1 MKLKILIST
10 LSFPVIFFS
19 CASSQPASQ
28 TTTLQDAEIQ
38 AIQSK
43 SEKVFEELENEFQP
57 EKSRAS
63 EKTPKTIR
71 KEKPASFEEE
81 IETVPQYKS
90 GKIILKECAYG
101 KNQRDARSTAIKRL
115 SQDILSNVS
124 TLEIA
129 QKSLRKGKISR
140 EYFSQTVIG
149 TRTILKGLRFQDLGR
164 TKEGYKVCAIITEE
178 GLKETIA
185 YLRSTLKRDLSH
197 LSKDELQKLQDQAFI
212 LLSLTE
218 SANDRNTF
226 NFTMKKLKYIDKLLN
241 FGRLNINVVPANAT
255 IVIGEKEYSPGEI
268 IFLEPEKE
276 YFVTIK
282 SKGYKTIR
290 KRIYIGRGEIKN
302 ISIELPKKVEGFIPV
317 SIKTNMPFVTGIA
330 KKALIDSGFNIKN
343 QSENK
348 LTITVK
354 DYSSRVKGYT
364 KHELEVTATFYADGQ
379 PIISKKG
386 KIKPFFTTDETENS
400 ILKSKLEKLTKAVLN
415 SLLNSID
422 TKRLGG
428 GEK

>member
-10 LSFPVIFFS
+10 LSFPVILFS

-43 SEKVFEELENEFQP
+43 SEKAFEELENEFQP
-57 EKSRAS
+57 EKPSTS
-63 EKTPKTIR
+63 KNTPETIS
-71 KEKPASFEEE
+71 KEKPVSLEKE
-81 IETVPQYKS
+81 IGTVPQYKS
-90 GKIILKECAYG
+90 GKIVLKECAYG
-101 KNQRDARSTAIKRL
+101 KDQKDARSTAVKRL
-115 SQDILSNVS
+115 SQDTFSNVS
-124 TLEIA
+124 ALEIA
-129 QKSLRKGKISR
+129 QKSLSKGKISR

-178 GLKETIA
+178 GLKKTIA
-185 YLRSTLKRDLSH
+185 YLSSTLKRDMLH
-197 LSKDELQKLQDQAFI
+197 LSKDELRKLQNQAFI
-212 LLSLTE
+212 LLSLAE
-218 SANDRNTF
+218 SANDKNTI
-226 NFTMKKLKYIDKLLN
+226 NFAMKKLKYIDRLLN
-241 FGRLNINVVPANAT
+241 FGRLNVNTMPASAV
-255 IVIGEKEYSPGEI
+255 IVIGKKEYSPGEI

-276 YFVTIK
+276 YFITIK
-282 SKGYKTIR
+282 SKGYKTAR
-290 KRIYIGRGEIKN
+290 KKIYIGRGEVKN

-317 SIKTNMPFVTGIA
+317 AIEANMPFVTDIA
-330 KKALIDSGFNIKN
+330 KKALIDSGFNVQN

-364 KHELEVTATFYADGQ
+364 KHELEVIATFYANGQ
-379 PIISKKG
+379 PITSKKG
-386 KIKPFFTTDETENS
+386 KIKPFFTTEETENS

-415 SLLNSID
+415 SLLNNID
-422 TKRLGG
+422 TKRLGVG
-428 GEK
+428 K